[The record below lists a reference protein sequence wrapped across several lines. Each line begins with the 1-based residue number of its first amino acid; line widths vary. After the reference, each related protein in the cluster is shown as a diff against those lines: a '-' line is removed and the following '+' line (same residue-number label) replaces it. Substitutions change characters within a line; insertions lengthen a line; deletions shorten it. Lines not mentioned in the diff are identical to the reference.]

1 MPDYT
6 LSAKITGDS
15 KSYKKAVNEAEKAN
29 DDLKESLDEASQTVE
44 ETESK
49 TNKAGSSFSKLASK
63 MGSAFTKM
71 GQQIGSAF
79 SNLGTKMQEAGTK
92 MDAWGKKVQGLGAKM
107 TLAITTPLTLAFKK
121 MINAASDYDENLN
134 KVDVA
139 FKNNAQSVKDWADT
153 ATKAFGLSKN
163 QALEATSLF
172 GDMATSMG
180 FTTIEAAEMAITLT
194 GLAGDLASFKNIEIS
209 QAMTALNGVFTGETE
224 SLKLLGVVMTEANLQ
239 QYAFSKGINKEIKDM
254 TQAEKVRLR
263 YNYILDMT
271 KNAQGDYA
279 RTADG
284 TANSMR
290 TFEGAVD
297 NLNIALG
304 QKLLPVFTPLIQ
316 DATDLINKFAEAE
329 PKTQQLTLLFGAL
342 AIAAGPVLT
351 VFGGAVR
358 GAGYLIKGFGGAVKG
373 VGSFVKALKIL
384 REKHLITAAATKI
397 HNAAMFLYEGAC
409 KAATATTAL
418 LKKGLTSIPLLFNR
432 IRNSQLLATAS
443 TKLHT
448 AATVVWNGVC
458 KTATLV
464 TKGLGIAFNFLTSPI
479 GLVVLAIG
487 AVIAIGYLLITHWE
501 DVKRIAGDVWTWIET
516 KFRQFDAFLT
526 GIFTT
531 DWTQSFGIFG
541 NLLNG
546 FFATVKG
553 VWDSIKK
560 VFSGIID
567 FVAGIFTG
575 NWERAWQGV
584 VDIFTGIWGLIT
596 APFKYTLNGIISL
609 INMALDGINK
619 ISIDIPEW
627 SPIGGG
633 KHFGF
638 NIPKIPYLLHGT
650 MDWQGGFARMNEG
663 GRGELTYLPNGSQV
677 IPHDI
682 SVTYA
687 KEAARL
693 NTRTEPI
700 DIREMLEGIVIQV
713 FNQVS
718 VDGMPLKE
726 KAAAYTIRK
735 ISGQQAAGLR
745 AKGVT

>member
-15 KSYKKAVNEAEKAN
+15 KSYKKAVNEAERAN
-29 DDLKESLDEASQTVE
+29 DDLKESIGDTNDSMTESQTAAESTGSKFAGLAKKVGALAVSYGLLKGATEGIKYNAEMEQYQTSFEVMTGSADKAAETVDKLKKIVASTPFEMPQLAEVTQLLMNYGFTADEALNRMS
-44 ETESK
+44 
-49 TNKAGSSFSKLASK
+49 
-63 MGSAFTKM
+63 M
-71 GQQIGSAF
+71 
-79 SNLGTKMQEAGTK
+79 LG
-92 MDAWGKKVQGLGAKM
+92 D
-107 TLAITTPLTLAFKK
+107 I
-121 MINAASDYDENLN
+121 
-134 KVDVA
+134 
-139 FKNNAQSVKDWADT
+139 
-153 ATKAFGLSKN
+153 
-163 QALEATSLF
+163 
-172 GDMATSMG
+172 
-180 FTTIEAAEMAITLT
+180 
-194 GLAGDLASFKNIEIS
+194 
-209 QAMTALNGVFTGETE
+209 
-224 SLKLLGVVMTEANLQ
+224 
-239 QYAFSKGINKEIKDM
+239 
-254 TQAEKVRLR
+254 
-263 YNYILDMT
+263 
-271 KNAQGDYA
+271 AQGD
-279 RTADG
+279 ADK
-284 TANSMR
+284 MQR
-290 TFEGAVD
+290 
-297 NLNIALG
+297 
-304 QKLLPVFTPLIQ
+304 
-316 DATDLINKFAEAE
+316 
-329 PKTQQLTLLFGAL
+329 
-342 AIAAGPVLT
+342 IAAAYGQMSSAGKVSLEDIKQMIEAGFNPLT
-351 VFGGAVR
+351 EISDSTGESMESLYDRISKGTISVDEITASMQRSTSEGGKYFQSMEKQSDTLSGKFSTLKDTVSEKLGGA
-358 GAGYLIKGFGGAVKG
+358 F
-373 VGSFVKALKIL
+373 
-384 REKHLITAAATKI
+384 
-397 HNAAMFLYEGAC
+397 
-409 KAATATTAL
+409 
-418 LKKGLTSIPLLFNR
+418 KGLTDFLRDHAIPAAIELLNNFEKYKPVFVILGIAIGTITALIIAYN
-432 IRNSQLLATAS
+432 IQQALATAELTLWQAIS
-443 TKLHT
+443 
-448 AATVVWNGVC
+448 AGATVVTNALAG
-458 KTATLV
+458 
-464 TKGLGIAFNFLTSPI
+464 AFTFLTSPI
-479 GLVVLAIG
+479 GLVIIAIG

-501 DVKRIAGDVWTWIET
+501 EVKRIAGDVWTWIET

-567 FVAGIFTG
+567 FVAGVFTG
-575 NWERAWQGV
+575 DWERAWQGV

-627 SPIGGG
+627 SPIGAG

>member
-15 KSYKKAVNEAEKAN
+15 KNYKKAVNEAEKAN
-29 DDLKESLDEASQTVE
+29 DDLKESIGDTNDSMTESQTAA
-44 ETESK
+44 ESTGSK
-49 TNKAGSSFSKLASK
+49 FAGLA
-63 MGSAFTKM
+63 
-71 GQQIGSAF
+71 
-79 SNLGTKMQEAGTK
+79 
-92 MDAWGKKVQGLGAKM
+92 KKV
-107 TLAITTPLTLAFKK
+107 
-121 MINAASDYDENLN
+121 
-134 KVDVA
+134 
-139 FKNNAQSVKDWADT
+139 
-153 ATKAFGLSKN
+153 
-163 QALEATSLF
+163 
-172 GDMATSMG
+172 
-180 FTTIEAAEMAITLT
+180 
-194 GLAGDLASFKNIEIS
+194 
-209 QAMTALNGVFTGETE
+209 
-224 SLKLLGVVMTEANLQ
+224 
-239 QYAFSKGINKEIKDM
+239 
-254 TQAEKVRLR
+254 
-263 YNYILDMT
+263 
-271 KNAQGDYA
+271 
-279 RTADG
+279 
-284 TANSMR
+284 
-290 TFEGAVD
+290 
-297 NLNIALG
+297 
-304 QKLLPVFTPLIQ
+304 
-316 DATDLINKFAEAE
+316 
-329 PKTQQLTLLFGAL
+329 GAL
-342 AIAAGPVLT
+342 AISYGLLKGATEGIKYNAEMEQYQTSFEVMTGSADKAAETVDKLKKIAASTPFEMPQLAEVTQLLMNYGFTADEALNRMSMLGDIAQGDADKMQRIAAAYGQMSSAGKVSLEDIKQMIEAGFNPLT
-351 VFGGAVR
+351 EISDSTGESMESLYDRISKGTISVDEITASMQRSTSEGGKYFQSMEKQSDTLSGKFSTLKDTVSEKLGGA
-358 GAGYLIKGFGGAVKG
+358 F
-373 VGSFVKALKIL
+373 
-384 REKHLITAAATKI
+384 
-397 HNAAMFLYEGAC
+397 
-409 KAATATTAL
+409 
-418 LKKGLTSIPLLFNR
+418 KGLTDFLRDHAIPAAIELLNNFEKYKPVFVILGIAIGTITALIIAYN
-432 IRNSQLLATAS
+432 IQQALATAELTLWQAIS
-443 TKLHT
+443 
-448 AATVVWNGVC
+448 AGATVVTNALAG
-458 KTATLV
+458 
-464 TKGLGIAFNFLTSPI
+464 AFTFLTSPI
-479 GLVVLAIG
+479 GLVIIAIG

-627 SPIGGG
+627 SPIGAG

-735 ISGQQAAGLR
+735 INGQQAAGLR

>member
-15 KSYKKAVNEAEKAN
+15 KSYKKAVNEAERAN

-107 TLAITTPLTLAFKK
+107 TLAITTPLTLAAKK
-121 MINAASDYDENLN
+121 MITAASDYEENLN

-139 FKNNAQSVKDWADT
+139 FKNNAQSIKDWAET
-153 ATKAFGLSKN
+153 ATEAFGLSKN

-180 FTTIEAAEMAITLT
+180 FTTLESANMAMTLA

-316 DATDLINKFAEAE
+316 DATDLINKFAEAD
-329 PKTQQLTLLFGAL
+329 PATQKMVLGFGGIAL
-342 AIAAGPVLT
+342 AAGPVLT

-358 GAGYLIKGFGGAVKG
+358 GIGYLVKGFGGAVKG
-373 VGSFVKALKIL
+373 AGSFIKIL
-384 REKHLITAAATKI
+384 GSLRKAKLLSTAATKI
-397 HNAAMFLYEGAC
+397 H
-409 KAATATTAL
+409 
-418 LKKGLTSIPLLFNR
+418 
-432 IRNSQLLATAS
+432 
-443 TKLHT
+443 T
-448 AATVVWNGVC
+448 AATVIWNGVC
-458 KTATLV
+458 KIATLV
-464 TKGLGIAFNFLTSPI
+464 TKGLGMAFKFLTGPI
-479 GLVVLAIG
+479 GWVVLAIG

-501 DVKRIAGDVWTWIET
+501 EVKQFAIDTWTKIKHAFM
-516 KFRQFDAFLT
+516 KFGHYLT
-526 GIFTT
+526 AVFST
-531 DWTQSFGIFG
+531 DWTQSFGVFG
-541 NLLNG
+541 NILNG

-553 VWDSIKK
+553 VWDSIKS
-560 VFSGIID
+560 VFSGIVD

-575 NWERAWQGV
+575 GWERAWQGV
-584 VDIFTGIWGLIT
+584 VDIFTGIWGLVT
-596 APFKYTLNGIISL
+596 APFRYTLNGIISL

-619 ISIDIPEW
+619 ISVDIPEW
-627 SPIGGG
+627 APVGAG

-693 NTRTEPI
+693 NARTEPV
-700 DIREMLEGIVIQV
+700 DIKELLEGIVVQV

-718 VDGMPLKE
+718 VDGTPLKE

-735 ISGQQAAGLR
+735 ISGQQAAELR

>member
-29 DDLKESLDEASQTVE
+29 DDLKESIGDTNDSMTESQTAA
-44 ETESK
+44 ESTGSK
-49 TNKAGSSFSKLASK
+49 FAGLA
-63 MGSAFTKM
+63 
-71 GQQIGSAF
+71 
-79 SNLGTKMQEAGTK
+79 
-92 MDAWGKKVQGLGAKM
+92 KKV
-107 TLAITTPLTLAFKK
+107 
-121 MINAASDYDENLN
+121 
-134 KVDVA
+134 
-139 FKNNAQSVKDWADT
+139 
-153 ATKAFGLSKN
+153 
-163 QALEATSLF
+163 
-172 GDMATSMG
+172 
-180 FTTIEAAEMAITLT
+180 
-194 GLAGDLASFKNIEIS
+194 
-209 QAMTALNGVFTGETE
+209 
-224 SLKLLGVVMTEANLQ
+224 
-239 QYAFSKGINKEIKDM
+239 
-254 TQAEKVRLR
+254 
-263 YNYILDMT
+263 
-271 KNAQGDYA
+271 
-279 RTADG
+279 
-284 TANSMR
+284 
-290 TFEGAVD
+290 
-297 NLNIALG
+297 
-304 QKLLPVFTPLIQ
+304 
-316 DATDLINKFAEAE
+316 
-329 PKTQQLTLLFGAL
+329 GAL
-342 AIAAGPVLT
+342 AISYGLLKGATEGIKYNAEMEQYQTSFEVMTGSADKAAETVDKLKKIAASTPFEMPQLAEVTQLLMNYGFTADEALNRMSMLGDIAQGDADKMQRIAAAYGQMSSAGKVSLEDIKQMIEAGFNPLT
-351 VFGGAVR
+351 EISDSTGESMESLYDRISKGTISVDEITASMQRSTSEGGKYFQSMEKQSDTLSGKFSTLKDTVSEKLGGA
-358 GAGYLIKGFGGAVKG
+358 F
-373 VGSFVKALKIL
+373 
-384 REKHLITAAATKI
+384 
-397 HNAAMFLYEGAC
+397 
-409 KAATATTAL
+409 
-418 LKKGLTSIPLLFNR
+418 KGLTDFLRDHAIPAAIELLNNFEKYKPVFVILGIAIGTITALIIAYN
-432 IRNSQLLATAS
+432 IQQALATAELTLWQAIS
-443 TKLHT
+443 
-448 AATVVWNGVC
+448 AGATVVTNALAG
-458 KTATLV
+458 
-464 TKGLGIAFNFLTSPI
+464 AFTFLTSPI
-479 GLVVLAIG
+479 GLVIIAIG

-501 DVKRIAGDVWTWIET
+501 EVKRIAGDVWTWIET

-627 SPIGGG
+627 SPIGAG

>member
-29 DDLKESLDEASQTVE
+29 DDLKESIGDTNDSMTESQTAAESTGSKFAGLAKKVGALAGYYGLLKGATEGIKYNAEMEQYQTSFEVMTGSADKAAETVDKLKKIAANTPFEMPQLAEVTQLLMNYGFTADEALNRMS
-44 ETESK
+44 
-49 TNKAGSSFSKLASK
+49 
-63 MGSAFTKM
+63 M
-71 GQQIGSAF
+71 
-79 SNLGTKMQEAGTK
+79 LG
-92 MDAWGKKVQGLGAKM
+92 D
-107 TLAITTPLTLAFKK
+107 I
-121 MINAASDYDENLN
+121 
-134 KVDVA
+134 
-139 FKNNAQSVKDWADT
+139 
-153 ATKAFGLSKN
+153 
-163 QALEATSLF
+163 
-172 GDMATSMG
+172 
-180 FTTIEAAEMAITLT
+180 
-194 GLAGDLASFKNIEIS
+194 
-209 QAMTALNGVFTGETE
+209 
-224 SLKLLGVVMTEANLQ
+224 
-239 QYAFSKGINKEIKDM
+239 
-254 TQAEKVRLR
+254 
-263 YNYILDMT
+263 
-271 KNAQGDYA
+271 AQGD
-279 RTADG
+279 ADK
-284 TANSMR
+284 MQR
-290 TFEGAVD
+290 
-297 NLNIALG
+297 
-304 QKLLPVFTPLIQ
+304 
-316 DATDLINKFAEAE
+316 
-329 PKTQQLTLLFGAL
+329 
-342 AIAAGPVLT
+342 IAAAYGQMSSAGKVSLEDIKQMIEAGFNPLT
-351 VFGGAVR
+351 EISDSTGESMESLYDRISKGTISVDEITASMQRSTSEGGKYFQSMEKQSDTLSGKFSTLKDTVSEKLGGA
-358 GAGYLIKGFGGAVKG
+358 F
-373 VGSFVKALKIL
+373 
-384 REKHLITAAATKI
+384 
-397 HNAAMFLYEGAC
+397 
-409 KAATATTAL
+409 
-418 LKKGLTSIPLLFNR
+418 KGLTDFLRDHAIPAAIELLNNFEKYKPVFVILGIAIGTITALIIAYN
-432 IRNSQLLATAS
+432 IQQALATAGLTLWQAIS
-443 TKLHT
+443 
-448 AATVVWNGVC
+448 AGATVVTNALAG
-458 KTATLV
+458 
-464 TKGLGIAFNFLTSPI
+464 AFTFLTSPI
-479 GLVVLAIG
+479 GLVIIAIG

-501 DVKRIAGDVWTWIET
+501 EVKQFAIDTWTKIKHAFM
-516 KFRQFDAFLT
+516 KFGHYLT
-526 GIFTT
+526 AVFST

-735 ISGQQAAGLR
+735 INGQQAAGLR

>member
-15 KSYKKAVNEAEKAN
+15 KSYKKAVNEAERAN

-107 TLAITTPLTLAFKK
+107 TLAITTPLTLAAKK
-121 MINAASDYDENLN
+121 MITAASDYEENLN

-139 FKNNAQSVKDWADT
+139 FKNNAQSIKDWAET
-153 ATKAFGLSKN
+153 ATEAFGLSKN

-180 FTTIEAAEMAITLT
+180 FTTLESANMAMTLA

-316 DATDLINKFAEAE
+316 DATDLINKFAEAD
-329 PKTQQLTLLFGAL
+329 PATQKMVLGFGGIAL
-342 AIAAGPVLT
+342 AAGPVLT

-358 GAGYLIKGFGGAVKG
+358 GIGYLVKGFGGAVKG
-373 VGSFVKALKIL
+373 AGSFIKIL
-384 REKHLITAAATKI
+384 GSLRKAKLLSTAATKI
-397 HNAAMFLYEGAC
+397 H
-409 KAATATTAL
+409 
-418 LKKGLTSIPLLFNR
+418 
-432 IRNSQLLATAS
+432 
-443 TKLHT
+443 T
-448 AATVVWNGVC
+448 AATVIWNGVC
-458 KTATLV
+458 KIATLV
-464 TKGLGIAFNFLTSPI
+464 TKGLGMAFKFLTGPI
-479 GLVVLAIG
+479 GWVVLAIG

-501 DVKRIAGDVWTWIET
+501 EVKQFAIDTWTKIKHAFM
-516 KFRQFDAFLT
+516 KFGHYLT
-526 GIFTT
+526 AVFST
-531 DWTQSFGIFG
+531 DWTQSFGVFG
-541 NLLNG
+541 NILNG

-553 VWDSIKK
+553 VWDSIKS
-560 VFSGIID
+560 VFSGIVD

-575 NWERAWQGV
+575 DWERAWQGV
-584 VDIFTGIWGLIT
+584 VDIFTGIWGLVT
-596 APFKYTLNGIISL
+596 APFRYTLNGIISL

-619 ISIDIPEW
+619 ISVDIPEW
-627 SPIGGG
+627 APVGAG

-693 NTRTEPI
+693 NARTEPV
-700 DIREMLEGIVIQV
+700 DIKELLEGIVVQV

-718 VDGMPLKE
+718 VDGTPLKE
-726 KAAAYTIRK
+726 KAASYTIRK

>member
-107 TLAITTPLTLAFKK
+107 TLAITTPLTIAGKK
-121 MINAASDYDENLN
+121 MITAASDYEENLN

-139 FKNNAQSVKDWADT
+139 FKNNAQSIKDWAET
-153 ATKAFGLSKN
+153 ATKGFGLSKN

-239 QYAFSKGINKEIKDM
+239 QYAFSEGINKEIKDM

-304 QKLLPVFTPLIQ
+304 QKLLPIFTPLIQ
-316 DATDLINKFAEAE
+316 DATDLINKFAETDPA
-329 PKTQQLTLLFGAL
+329 TQKMILGFGGIAL
-342 AIAAGPVLT
+342 AAGPVLT

-358 GAGYLIKGFGGAVKG
+358 GVGYLVKGFGGAVKG
-373 VGSFVKALKIL
+373 ASSFIKIL
-384 REKHLITAAATKI
+384 GSLRKAKLLSTAATK
-397 HNAAMFLYEGAC
+397 M
-409 KAATATTAL
+409 
-418 LKKGLTSIPLLFNR
+418 
-432 IRNSQLLATAS
+432 
-443 TKLHT
+443 HT
-448 AATVVWNGVC
+448 AATVIWNGVC
-458 KTATLV
+458 KIATLV
-464 TKGLGIAFNFLTSPI
+464 TKGLGMAFKFLTGPI
-479 GLVVLAIG
+479 GWVVLAIG

-553 VWDSIKK
+553 VWDSIKS

-567 FVAGIFTG
+567 FVAGVFTG
-575 NWERAWQGV
+575 DWERAWQGV

-627 SPIGGG
+627 SPVGAG

-693 NTRTEPI
+693 NTHTEPI
-700 DIREMLEGIVIQV
+700 NIREMLEGIVVQV

-718 VDGMPLKE
+718 VDGTPLKE

>member
-15 KSYKKAVNEAEKAN
+15 KSYKKAVNEAERAN

-107 TLAITTPLTLAFKK
+107 TLAITTPLTLAAKK
-121 MINAASDYDENLN
+121 MITAASDYEENLN
-134 KVDVA
+134 KADVA
-139 FKNNAQSVKDWADT
+139 FKNNAQSIKDWAET
-153 ATKAFGLSKN
+153 ATEAFGLSKN

-180 FTTIEAAEMAITLT
+180 FTTLESANMAMTLA

-316 DATDLINKFAEAE
+316 DATDLINKFAEAD
-329 PKTQQLTLLFGAL
+329 PATQKMVLGFGGIAL
-342 AIAAGPVLT
+342 AAGPVLT

-358 GAGYLIKGFGGAVKG
+358 GIGYLVKGFGGAVKG
-373 VGSFVKALKIL
+373 AGSFIKIL
-384 REKHLITAAATKI
+384 GSLRKAKLLSTAATKI
-397 HNAAMFLYEGAC
+397 H
-409 KAATATTAL
+409 
-418 LKKGLTSIPLLFNR
+418 
-432 IRNSQLLATAS
+432 
-443 TKLHT
+443 T
-448 AATVVWNGVC
+448 AATVIWNGVC
-458 KTATLV
+458 KIATLV
-464 TKGLGIAFNFLTSPI
+464 TKGLGMAFKFLTGPI
-479 GLVVLAIG
+479 GWVVLAIG

-501 DVKRIAGDVWTWIET
+501 EVKQIAGDVWTWIET

-531 DWTQSFGIFG
+531 DWTQSFGVFG
-541 NLLNG
+541 NILNG
-546 FFATVKG
+546 FFATAKG
-553 VWDSIKK
+553 VRDSIKS
-560 VFSGIID
+560 VFSGIVD

-575 NWERAWQGV
+575 DWKRAWQGV
-584 VDIFTGIWGLIT
+584 VDIFTGIWGLVT
-596 APFKYTLNGIISL
+596 APFRYTLNGIISL

-619 ISIDIPEW
+619 ISVDIPEW
-627 SPIGGG
+627 APVGAG

-693 NTRTEPI
+693 NARTEPV
-700 DIREMLEGIVIQV
+700 DIKEMLEGIVVQV

>member
-15 KSYKKAVNEAEKAN
+15 KSYKKAVNEAERAN
-29 DDLKESLDEASQTVE
+29 DDLKESIGDTNDSMTESQTAAESTGSKFAGLAKKVGALAVSYGLLKGATEGIKYNAEMEQYQTSFEVMTGSADKAAETVDKLKKIAANTPFEMPQLAEVTQLLMNYGFTADEALNRMS
-44 ETESK
+44 
-49 TNKAGSSFSKLASK
+49 
-63 MGSAFTKM
+63 M
-71 GQQIGSAF
+71 
-79 SNLGTKMQEAGTK
+79 LG
-92 MDAWGKKVQGLGAKM
+92 D
-107 TLAITTPLTLAFKK
+107 I
-121 MINAASDYDENLN
+121 
-134 KVDVA
+134 
-139 FKNNAQSVKDWADT
+139 
-153 ATKAFGLSKN
+153 
-163 QALEATSLF
+163 
-172 GDMATSMG
+172 
-180 FTTIEAAEMAITLT
+180 
-194 GLAGDLASFKNIEIS
+194 
-209 QAMTALNGVFTGETE
+209 
-224 SLKLLGVVMTEANLQ
+224 
-239 QYAFSKGINKEIKDM
+239 
-254 TQAEKVRLR
+254 
-263 YNYILDMT
+263 
-271 KNAQGDYA
+271 AQGD
-279 RTADG
+279 ADK
-284 TANSMR
+284 MQR
-290 TFEGAVD
+290 
-297 NLNIALG
+297 
-304 QKLLPVFTPLIQ
+304 
-316 DATDLINKFAEAE
+316 
-329 PKTQQLTLLFGAL
+329 
-342 AIAAGPVLT
+342 IAAAYGQMSSAGKVSLEDIKQMIEAGFNPLT
-351 VFGGAVR
+351 EISDSTGESMESLYDRISKGTISVDEITASMQRSTSEGGKYFQSMEKQSDTLSGKFSTLKDTVSEKLGGA
-358 GAGYLIKGFGGAVKG
+358 F
-373 VGSFVKALKIL
+373 
-384 REKHLITAAATKI
+384 
-397 HNAAMFLYEGAC
+397 
-409 KAATATTAL
+409 
-418 LKKGLTSIPLLFNR
+418 KGLTDFLRDHAIPAAIELLNNFEKYKPVFVILGIAIGTITALIIAYN
-432 IRNSQLLATAS
+432 IQQALATAELTLWQAIS
-443 TKLHT
+443 
-448 AATVVWNGVC
+448 AGATVVTNALAG
-458 KTATLV
+458 
-464 TKGLGIAFNFLTSPI
+464 AFTFLTSPI
-479 GLVVLAIG
+479 GLVIIAIG

-501 DVKRIAGDVWTWIET
+501 EVKRIAGDVWTWIET

-526 GIFTT
+526 GVFTT

-553 VWDSIKK
+553 VWDSIKS

-693 NTRTEPI
+693 NTRTEPV
-700 DIREMLEGIVIQV
+700 DIKEMLEGIVVQV

-735 ISGQQAAGLR
+735 INGQQAAGLR

>member
-15 KSYKKAVNEAEKAN
+15 KSYKKAVNEAERAN

-107 TLAITTPLTLAFKK
+107 TLAITTPLTLAAKK
-121 MINAASDYDENLN
+121 MITAASDYEENLN

-139 FKNNAQSVKDWADT
+139 FKNNAQSIKDWAET
-153 ATKAFGLSKN
+153 ATEAFGLSKN

-180 FTTIEAAEMAITLT
+180 FTTLESANMAMTLA

-316 DATDLINKFAEAE
+316 DATDLINKFAEAD
-329 PKTQQLTLLFGAL
+329 PATQKMVLGFGGIAL
-342 AIAAGPVLT
+342 AAGPVLT

-358 GAGYLIKGFGGAVKG
+358 GIGYLVKGFGGAVKG
-373 VGSFVKALKIL
+373 AGSFIKIL
-384 REKHLITAAATKI
+384 GSLRKAKLLSTAATKI
-397 HNAAMFLYEGAC
+397 H
-409 KAATATTAL
+409 
-418 LKKGLTSIPLLFNR
+418 
-432 IRNSQLLATAS
+432 
-443 TKLHT
+443 T
-448 AATVVWNGVC
+448 AATVIWNGVC
-458 KTATLV
+458 KIATLV
-464 TKGLGIAFNFLTSPI
+464 TKGLGMAFKFLTGPI
-479 GLVVLAIG
+479 GWVVLAIG

-501 DVKRIAGDVWTWIET
+501 EVKQFAIDTWTKIKHAFM
-516 KFRQFDAFLT
+516 KFGHYLT
-526 GIFTT
+526 AVFST
-531 DWTQSFGIFG
+531 DWTQSFGVFG
-541 NLLNG
+541 NILNG

-553 VWDSIKK
+553 VWDSIKS
-560 VFSGIID
+560 VFSGIVD

-575 NWERAWQGV
+575 DWERAWQGV
-584 VDIFTGIWGLIT
+584 VDIFTGIWGLVT
-596 APFKYTLNGIISL
+596 APFRYTLNGIISL

-619 ISIDIPEW
+619 ISVDIPEW
-627 SPIGGG
+627 APVGAG

-693 NTRTEPI
+693 NARTETV
-700 DIREMLEGIVIQV
+700 DIKELLEGIVVQV

-718 VDGMPLKE
+718 VDGTPLKE